1 VGIVSGAVVDDG
13 LEGFAVG
20 AVDAPTVCVEVEL
33 NYHLG
38 RSKAYKLSCV
48 AKVREWDLRAF

>member
-48 AKVREWDLRAF
+48 AKVQEWDL